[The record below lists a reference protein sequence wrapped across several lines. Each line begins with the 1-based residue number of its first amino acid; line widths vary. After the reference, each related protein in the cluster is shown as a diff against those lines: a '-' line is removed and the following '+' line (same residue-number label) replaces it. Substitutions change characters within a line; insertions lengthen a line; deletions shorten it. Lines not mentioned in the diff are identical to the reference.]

1 MFQDKV
7 YHLSEDTKQMPI
19 DNHVHTMD
27 DLEAVLHQD
36 DFSNDVLPSIVDD
49 QTQRSKS
56 KKHRRTRKGARMYT
70 AYLMWTNI
78 SRCQ

>member
-1 MFQDKV
+1 
-7 YHLSEDTKQMPI
+7 LLEDDI
-19 DNHVHTMD
+19 
-27 DLEAVLHQD
+27 
-36 DFSNDVLPSIVDD
+36 SNDVLPSIIDD

-70 AYLMWTNI
+70 TQLLSMNI